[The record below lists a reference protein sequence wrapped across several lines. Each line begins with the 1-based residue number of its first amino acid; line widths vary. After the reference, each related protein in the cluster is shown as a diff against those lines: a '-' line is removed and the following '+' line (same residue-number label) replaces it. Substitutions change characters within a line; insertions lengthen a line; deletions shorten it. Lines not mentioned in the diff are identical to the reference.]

1 MPSMCFRASQLIKRG
16 FVRLYIKLSVLILE
30 LKFSCTLGNQVF
42 RLYLDS
48 DSVLT
53 TTKDM
58 VSSKHSLKKKKIKH
72 NLAFVYNKVTEK
84 VWVAQWTKT
93 QCSLHGYS
101 QWALSK
107 GRGFHN
113 LLNMLSV
120 RSWMSTLVVIK
131 TYDTAESLMS
141 RCFHVP

>member
-1 MPSMCFRASQLIKRG
+1 MPSMCFQASQLIKRG

-84 VWVAQWTKT
+84 V
-93 QCSLHGYS
+93 
-101 QWALSK
+101 
-107 GRGFHN
+107 
-113 LLNMLSV
+113 
-120 RSWMSTLVVIK
+120 
-131 TYDTAESLMS
+131 
-141 RCFHVP
+141 